1 VVDYLFL
8 EKNSMEEIEYTN
20 SCPECGSKHLTRDY
34 KRAEVIC
41 EKCGL
46 VVDDAIIDQTP
57 EWNAYSYEEENKMS
71 RTGSPMN
78 YARHDKGLSTE
89 ISPGNFDYYGKK
101 ISYKNRIAIHRKR
114 KWQYRTRTRNTV
126 EYNMLH
132 AFKKINQMAS
142 RMGLPKSVK
151 ENAAMIYRKV
161 AERNLT
167 RGRNIESIVA
177 ASIYASC
184 RQCKVPRTLD
194 EISAFTN
201 LDRSKARRKVGKSFR
216 FLTRT
221 LNLRIIPPSPE
232 EYMARYVD
240 DLNLDSDVEAQT
252 VELLSLS
259 KQAGFTVGKSPLCM
273 VAAAIYLS
281 SKMCGKRMKQHEIVE
296 VIGITEVSIRNRYK
310 EMVEKLNIKL

>member
-1 VVDYLFL
+1 
-8 EKNSMEEIEYTN
+8 MEEIEYTTL
-20 SCPECGSKHLTRDY
+20 CPECESKHLTRDY
-34 KRAEVIC
+34 ERAEVIC

-46 VVDDAIIDQTP
+46 VVDDGIIDQTP

-71 RTGSPMN
+71 RTGAPMN
-78 YARHDKGLSTE
+78 YTRHDKGLSTE
-89 ISPGNFDYYGKK
+89 IGSGNVDFYGKK
-101 ISYKNRIAIHRKR
+101 ISYKNRVAIHRMR
-114 KWQYRTRTRNTV
+114 KWQYRTRTRNTA
-126 EYNMLH
+126 ERNMLH
-132 AFKKINQMAS
+132 AFKKINQMTS
-142 RMGLPKSVK
+142 RMELPKSVK

-161 AERNLT
+161 AERNFT
-167 RGRNIESIVA
+167 RGRNTEGIIA

-201 LDRSKARRKVGKSFR
+201 LDSSKARRKVSKSFR

-232 EYMARYVD
+232 EYMARYGD
-240 DLNLDSDVEAQT
+240 DLNLDSDVQAQT

-259 KQAGFTVGKSPLCM
+259 KQAGFTVGKNPLCM

-281 SKMCGKRMKQHEIVE
+281 SRMCGKRMNQHEIGE

>member
-1 VVDYLFL
+1 
-8 EKNSMEEIEYTN
+8 MEEIEYTN
-20 SCPECGSKHLTRDY
+20 LCPECGSKHLTRDY
-34 KRAEVIC
+34 DRAEVIC

-78 YARHDKGLSTE
+78 YTLHDKGLSTE
-89 ISPGNFDYYGKK
+89 ISSGNVDYYGKK
-101 ISYKNRIAIHRKR
+101 ISYKNRIAIHRMR
-114 KWQYRTRTRNTV
+114 KWQYRTRARNTA
-126 EYNMLH
+126 ERNMLN
-132 AFKKINQMAS
+132 ALKKINQMAS
-142 RMGLPKSVK
+142 QMGLPKSVK

-161 AERNLT
+161 AEKNIT
-167 RGRNIESIVA
+167 RGRNTESIIA

-194 EISAFTN
+194 EISDYTN
-201 LDRSKARRKVGKSFR
+201 LDNSKAKRKVGKSFR

-221 LNLRIIPPSPE
+221 LNLGFVPPSPE
-232 EYMARYVD
+232 DYMPRYANE
-240 DLNLDSDVEAQT
+240 LNLDQDVREKT
-252 VELLSLS
+252 FELLRLS
-259 KQAGFTVGKSPLCM
+259 QKAGFTVGKNPLSV

-281 SKMCGKRMKQHEIVE
+281 SKLCGKRKKQHEIVE
-296 VIGITEVSIRNRYK
+296 AIGITEVSIRNRYK